1 MGPGPRIPDP
11 RSPIPDPGSRIMI
24 DIFIPDEI
32 VNRVVERMS
41 ALDDESIRSLM
52 KRSGPFQPEI
62 TGFVLAF
69 TLDLPDRARALATMG
84 MMTAFEAF
92 RDGYV
97 KTRKARERLVRR
109 RFDDA
114 RDVVAE
120 LAEQFRDPRHVTV
133 DDLPSSEPAVMDALL
148 DLIDSPDEPE
158 AQSDEDQE
166 AHWHLLTVQ
175 YTVVETLHEC
185 AGAPRF
191 AVDDQEPPGDGD
203 VQPEMRI
210 GLAWYTPEQWRRM
223 RDTAEDA
230 DDLDA
235 TYEEWLANAERTEK
249 EIAAAGGHIERVM
262 VDVDELLAWL
272 DETGRRATS
281 ASRSVYALEV
291 QRQQAARRQ
300 TAADGEQQ

>member
-1 MGPGPRIPDP
+1 MNHI
-11 RSPIPDPGSRIMI
+11 S
-24 DIFIPDEI
+24 IPDEI
-32 VNRVVERMS
+32 VDRVVERIS
-41 ALDDESIRSLM
+41 GLDDESIRALM
-52 KRSGPFQPEI
+52 KRSGPFQPEL
-62 TGFVLAF
+62 TGFVLAS
-69 TLDLPDRARALATMG
+69 TLDSSDRARALAAMG

-114 RDVVAE
+114 RGVVAE
-120 LAEQFRDPRHVTV
+120 LADEFRDPRYVTCV
-133 DDLPSSEPAVMDALL
+133 DLSSSEPAVMDALL
-148 DLIDSPDEPE
+148 DLADPPSEPE
-158 AQSDEDQE
+158 ARSDEDQE
-166 AHWHLLTVQ
+166 EHWHLLTVL

-235 TYEEWLANAERTEK
+235 TYEEWLAGAERAEN
-249 EIAAAGGHIERVM
+249 EIAAQGLIIERVM
-262 VDVDELLAWL
+262 VDVDELVAWL
-272 DETGRRATS
+272 EATGRRATS

-291 QRQQAARRQ
+291 QRQQVARRQ

>member
-1 MGPGPRIPDP
+1 MN
-11 RSPIPDPGSRIMI
+11 

-32 VNRVVERMS
+32 VDRVVERIS
-41 ALDDESIRSLM
+41 GLDDEAIRSLM

-62 TGFVLAF
+62 TGFVLAS
-69 TLDLPDRARALATMG
+69 TLDSSDRVRALAAMG
-84 MMTAFEAF
+84 MMTAFETF

-114 RDVVAE
+114 LEVVAD
-120 LAEQFRDPRHVTV
+120 LADEFRDPRYVGV
-133 DDLPSSEPAVMDALL
+133 NDLPSSEPALMNTLL
-148 DLIDSPDEPE
+148 DLADPPNE
-158 AQSDEDQE
+158 AETESDENQDE
-166 AHWHLLTVQ
+166 NWHLLSVL

-191 AVDDQEPPGDGD
+191 AVDDQKPRRDSEVRSDI
-203 VQPEMRI
+203 RI
-210 GLAWYTPEQWRRM
+210 GFAWYTPQQWQRM

-235 TYEEWLANAERTEK
+235 TYEEWLANAERAEK
-249 EIAAAGGHIERVM
+249 EIAAQGGHLERVM
-262 VDVDELLAWL
+262 VDVAELIAWL

-281 ASRSVYALEV
+281 ASRAVYALEV
-291 QRQQAARRQ
+291 QRKRP
-300 TAADGEQQ
+300 TETTVVDEQH